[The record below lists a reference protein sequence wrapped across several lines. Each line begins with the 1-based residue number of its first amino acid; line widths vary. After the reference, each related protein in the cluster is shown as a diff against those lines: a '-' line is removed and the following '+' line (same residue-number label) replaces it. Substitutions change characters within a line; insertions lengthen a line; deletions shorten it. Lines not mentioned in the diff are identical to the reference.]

1 MSDARLPES
10 GPLVSSLFSRNST
23 YLAPAVRLAATA
35 ALAWLRLRLRRSWRW
50 RMRT

>member
-35 ALAWLRLRLRRSWRW
+35 ALPWLCLRGSWRW